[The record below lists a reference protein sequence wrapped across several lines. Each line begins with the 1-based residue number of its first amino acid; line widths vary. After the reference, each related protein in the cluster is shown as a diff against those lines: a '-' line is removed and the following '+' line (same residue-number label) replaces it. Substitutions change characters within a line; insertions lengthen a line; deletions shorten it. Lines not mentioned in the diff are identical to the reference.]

1 MNNES
6 LSRWASIAEMIAAIG
21 VILSLIFVGL
31 QLNEGNR
38 ETRAATIQAATD
50 SEMLFQTQILRY
62 ADVWEKMIIGAPI
75 EDGEEMRRAIN
86 LFNMAMT
93 EYENRYLQFEAGYF
107 DAHSWG
113 ARRISMQAFVTLPTF
128 KNWRESLAA
137 STHTPGFLELIDDMK
152 AHQK

>member
-1 MNNES
+1 MSNES
-6 LSRWASIAEMIAAIG
+6 LSRWASIAEMNAAIG

-38 ETRAATIQAATD
+38 ETRAATVQAATD

-107 DAHSWG
+107 DAQSWE
-113 ARRISMQAFVTLPTF
+113 ARRISLQTFVTLPTY

-137 STHTPGFLELIDDMK
+137 STHSPDFLELIDDIK
-152 AHQK
+152 ARQK